1 MKMSILEFEY
11 KNIRKISSLRISF
24 LNNADEVIKNN
35 FVMMANGTGKT
46 TTMTLIKG
54 LLDGS
59 AAEWTPSEV
68 KSFKPTTTTG
78 DNGEFSITVKFDE
91 KWYKYFLSLNYLK
104 GTATIETQVSSKE
117 KGGREKGLILPEALK
132 DIFTPEFVSRFVFD
146 GEQAKKSMDRS
157 SNEADET
164 IRYLYRLDELDQI
177 LAMNANILTEI
188 QNAEGG
194 SKGTHGSLSNLRTRQ
209 AKVRERIAF
218 LENKQKE
225 FNAEISVCEKEKAE
239 KEKLR
244 KELDKNYEALNK
256 EKNDII
262 TAQEKNKGKI
272 DVKITEIISM
282 VKNPYLVSEVL
293 CARMYELGAAM
304 KKLKLPKS
312 SSKDF
317 FTELANAPTCVCD
330 RCISE
335 KERAAILKNADRYL
349 GSDHQAVLNNIKSV
363 LMDSSYDNR
372 LVTAFE
378 ELGAL
383 QEQKTRLSASFTAVE
398 EKLIKAGGPQVEQL
412 QSEINILIERISAAK
427 TQLAIIESKDE
438 SDETLTEENN
448 LHKANKADKEYEI
461 KIAST
466 TKTNAA
472 LRKKDIVQEL
482 IDEIKVQATKA
493 LKQEIIKKT
502 NEKVRRVIT
511 DDYIEIENIDG
522 YIKLKN
528 RDGASEGQTLSI
540 GYCFLGTLF
549 EDSELEFPFVIDSP
563 TGKMDFDKR
572 QAVADII
579 PLVFNQMIAFVQSAE
594 VERFADR
601 FYGNTDSQ
609 YLTIVASKETGEVT
623 VHEGIE
629 YFDSYQHE
637 HKGDEV

>member
-11 KNIRKISSLRISF
+11 KNIRKISSLQISF
-24 LNNADEVIKNN
+24 RNNDGGVIKNN

-59 AAEWTPSEV
+59 AVKWSADYV
-68 KSFKPTTTTG
+68 KSFAPTTTAG
-78 DNGEFSITVKFDE
+78 DTGEFSIIVKFDE
-91 KWYKYFLSLNYLK
+91 KQYKYFLSLDYVNGVAK
-104 GTATIETQVSSKE
+104 IETLAPPK
-117 KGGREKGLILPEALK
+117 GRETGLRLPEAIK
-132 DIFTPEFVSRFVFD
+132 GIFTPEFVSRFVFD
-146 GEQAKKSMDRS
+146 GEQAKKSMDRT

-164 IRYLYRLDELDQI
+164 IRYLYRLDELDEI
-177 LAMNANILTEI
+177 LAMNMNILTEI

-194 SKGTHGSLSNLRTRQ
+194 TKGTNSSLSNLRSRQ
-209 AKVRERIAF
+209 KKVREHIAS
-218 LENKQKE
+218 LEKRQKQLNSDIAH
-225 FNAEISVCEKEKAE
+225 FSQDKAE
-239 KEKLR
+239 KEKQR
-244 KELDKNYEALNK
+244 QELDKNYEALNK
-256 EKNDII
+256 EKNEII
-262 TAQEKNKGKI
+262 TEQEKNRGSI
-272 DVKITEIISM
+272 DVKITEIVSL
-282 VKNPYLVSEVL
+282 VKTPYLVSETL
-293 CARMYELGAAM
+293 CERMYELGAAM

-317 FTELANAPTCVCD
+317 FTELAHAERCVCD
-330 RCISE
+330 RCIGE
-335 KERAAILKNADRYL
+335 KERTAILKNAERYL

-363 LMDSSYDNR
+363 LMGSAYDER

-378 ELGAL
+378 ELGKL
-383 QEQKTRLSASFTAVE
+383 QEQKTRLNARFADIE
-398 EKLIKAGGPQVEQL
+398 DKLIKAGGPQVEQL
-412 QSEINILIERISAAK
+412 QREIEDLIGQISAAQ
-427 TQLAIIESKDE
+427 TQLKIIESKDE
-438 SDETLTEENN
+438 NDETLTEENN
-448 LHKANKADKEYEI
+448 LYKARRADADYEV

-472 LRKKDIVQEL
+472 LRKKNIVQGL

-502 NEKVRRVIT
+502 NEKIHRVIT
-511 DDYIEIENIDG
+511 DDYIEIDNIDG
-522 YIKLKN
+522 YIKLKD

-549 EDSELEFPFVIDSP
+549 EDAELEFPFVIDSP

-579 PLVFNQMIAFVQSAE
+579 PVVFNQMIAFVQSAE

-601 FYGNTDSQ
+601 FYKNPNAQ
-609 YLTIVASKETGEVT
+609 YLTVVASKETGKVA
-623 VHEGIE
+623 VHEGIDF
-629 YFDSYQHE
+629 FDSYQRE

>member
-24 LNNADEVIKNN
+24 LNDDGGVIKNN
-35 FVMMANGTGKT
+35 FIMMANGTGKT

-68 KSFKPTTTTG
+68 KSFKPTTTIG

-91 KWYKYFLSLNYLK
+91 KQYKYFLSLDYAK
-104 GTATIETQVSSKE
+104 GISKIETLAPPK
-117 KGGREKGLILPEALK
+117 GRENGLRLPEAIK
-132 DIFTPEFVSRFVFD
+132 GIFTSEFVSRFVFD

-209 AKVRERIAF
+209 ANVRKQIAL
-218 LENKQKE
+218 LEKKQKG
-225 FNAEISVCEKEKAE
+225 FYAEISDCETEKTE

-262 TAQEKNKGKI
+262 TAQEKNRGEI

-282 VKNPYLVSEVL
+282 LKTPYLISETL
-293 CARMYELGAAM
+293 CTRMYELGAAM

-317 FTELANAPTCVCD
+317 FTELANATNCVCD
-330 RCISE
+330 RCIGE
-335 KERAAILKNADRYL
+335 KERAAILKNAERYL

-363 LMDSSYDNR
+363 LMDSSYDAQ

-383 QEQKTRLSASFTAVE
+383 QEQKTRLSANYAAVE
-398 EKLIKAGGPQVEQL
+398 DKLIKAGGPQVEQL
-412 QSEINILIERISAAK
+412 QNEINTLIERISAAK

-438 SDETLTEENN
+438 TDETLTEDNN
-448 LHKANKADKEYEI
+448 LHKAHKADKEYEA

-472 LRKKDIVQEL
+472 LRKKNIVQGL

-502 NEKVRRVIT
+502 NEKIRRVIT
-511 DDYIEIENIDG
+511 DDYIEIDNIDG

-579 PLVFNQMIAFVQSAE
+579 PLVFNQKIAFVQSAE

-601 FYGNTDSQ
+601 FYGNADSQ